1 MATLPASQIDL
12 PREERLAR
20 PWRRLALLLFVIAV
34 LPRCEGTHAIALAA
48 EANQSGLSGQIAAR
62 LLLYGQQQP
71 YRARLAK

>member
-1 MATLPASQIDL
+1 MAALPASPFDF

-20 PWRRLALLLFVIAV
+20 PWRRLALLLFGIAV
-34 LPRCEGTHAIALAA
+34 LPGCEGTQAIRLAA

-62 LLLYGQQQP
+62 LLLYQQQQP